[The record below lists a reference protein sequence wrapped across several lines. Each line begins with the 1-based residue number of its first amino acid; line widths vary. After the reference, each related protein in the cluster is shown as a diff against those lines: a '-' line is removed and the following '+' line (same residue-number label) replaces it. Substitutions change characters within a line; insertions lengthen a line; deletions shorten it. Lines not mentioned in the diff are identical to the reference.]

1 MDHDVAIRQ
10 KMTERYLLD
19 ELDPAAR
26 EEFEEHFFGCTVCA
40 FDVRAGAMFVAKSKA
55 VLAEK
60 PAADLAPQPSTL
72 PVAPGWFSWLRPAFA
87 VPLMALLLAVVA
99 YQNLVTLP
107 RVMQKLSTPSV
118 LPFASVNVGTYGTS
132 EPVVTTYAGE
142 DFLIFV
148 RIPPESGYSSYIGD
162 LYDPAGKLDW
172 SVTIPAA
179 AAHDQW
185 PIRIPGA
192 NRAPGSYH
200 LAVHGIDPGGESKD
214 LGHGSFELQIQ
225 K

>member
-1 MDHDVAIRQ
+1 MDHDVAVRQ
-10 KMTERYLLD
+10 KMTERYMLD

-40 FDVRAGAMFVAKSKA
+40 FDLRAGAMFVDKSKA

-60 PAADLAPQPSTL
+60 PAADPAPQPSTP
-72 PVAPGWFSWLRPAFA
+72 PVASGLFSWLRPVFV
-87 VPLMALLLAVVA
+87 VPLMALLLAIVA
-99 YQNLVTLP
+99 YQNMITLP
-107 RVMQKLSTPSV
+107 QLLKKLNNPSV
-118 LPFASVNVGTYGTS
+118 LPFASVNVGTYGPG
-132 EPVVTTYAGE
+132 EPVITIYAGE

-162 LYDPAGKLDW
+162 LYDPVGKLEW

-179 AAHDQW
+179 AAQDQW
-185 PIRIPGA
+185 PIRIPGT
-192 NRAPGSYH
+192 NRVAGSYH
-200 LAVHGIDPGGESKD
+200 LAVHAIDPGGESRE
-214 LGHGSFELQIQ
+214 LGRGSFELQIQ